1 DLTKAIEFQTAIADS
16 LIATLKE
23 GGEECEC
30 GHDHAHGE
38 HGCGHDHAHGEHSC
52 GCGHDHAH
60 GEHSCGCGH
69 DHAHGEHSCGCGHDH
84 AHGEHGCGCG
94 SCSET
99 ERKFLVEKWVNDNF
113 RALTE
118 CLHARVL
125 AHLDKRDSS
134 AALNDCLVAE
144 AIEKAYRAVL
154 REGEPLDTEF
164 ASKLRELRRAL

>member
-1 DLTKAIEFQTAIADS
+1 
-16 LIATLKE
+16 
-23 GGEECEC
+23 
-30 GHDHAHGE
+30 GHE
-38 HGCGHDHAHGEHSC
+38 C

-60 GEHSCGCGH
+60 GGHECGCEHNHAHGGHECGCGH
-69 DHAHGEHSCGCGHDH
+69 DHAHGGHECGCGHGHAHGGHECGCGHDH
-84 AHGEHGCGCG
+84 AHGGHECGCGCG

-154 REGEPLDTEF
+154 RKDEPLDTEF